1 MTLFD
6 PADLARPDPARR
18 EISPGAIHLP
28 GWLTPSQQTHLSAAY
43 EQWRAGPVPSR
54 AAVLPGGHRMSVETV
69 CLGWHWRPYRYTRTA
84 DDVNGRRVLPLPDWL
99 AALACLAVRD
109 AYGRDWTASYQPDA
123 ALVNYYRA
131 NARLGMHQ
139 DKDEIVDAPVVSFSV
154 GDSCLFRFGNNDNRG
169 NPYTDI
175 RLASGDVFVFG
186 AASRFA
192 YHGVPKL
199 FPATAPDGCGVEHG
213 RLNITVRATGL
224 PQA

>member
-1 MTLFD
+1 
-6 PADLARPDPARR
+6 
-18 EISPGAIHLP
+18 
-28 GWLTPSQQTHLSAAY
+28 
-43 EQWRAGPVPSR
+43 
-54 AAVLPGGHRMSVETV
+54 
-69 CLGWHWRPYRYTRTA
+69 
-84 DDVNGRRVLPLPDWL
+84 
-99 AALACLAVRD
+99 
-109 AYGRDWTASYQPDA
+109 
-123 ALVNYYRA
+123 
-131 NARLGMHQ
+131 MHQ